1 MEKTLRASSGSCL
14 LCGNRGSE
22 FYRKLLLCA
31 PVNPSAAAS
40 EEHYQNGSHGY
51 EFGIDYATPVESSN
65 AYIVRKE
72 NLEFI
77 NKLNASGLS
86 FQTVEYPHY
95 YLFYFE

>member
-1 MEKTLRASSGSCL
+1 MDCTGM
-14 LCGNRGSE
+14 SE
-22 FYRKLLLCA
+22 FYFFYY
-31 PVNPSAAAS
+31 PVDPSTITS

-51 EFGIDYATPVESSN
+51 EFGVDYYATPVESSN

-72 NLEFI
+72 NWEFI